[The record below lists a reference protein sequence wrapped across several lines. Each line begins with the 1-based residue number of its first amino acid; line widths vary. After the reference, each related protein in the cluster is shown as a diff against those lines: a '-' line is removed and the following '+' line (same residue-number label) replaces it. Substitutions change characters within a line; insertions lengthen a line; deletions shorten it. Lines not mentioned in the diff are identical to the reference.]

1 MSGPDTADI
10 LQADSE
16 RLLAMAL
23 ARPHEALAQAKAWLA
38 LRPSA
43 LRAAVA
49 HQAIGVVQRDFGNLD
64 EAIRHLRTALRVA
77 RRADDPVRAA
87 DIQASLGVALVM
99 AGRTR
104 QGLRAL
110 DTVIRAGI
118 ADGLGRAAI
127 GRLLI
132 RRVWVLWSIGRYQEA
147 LTDADRAVTLLRGTD
162 PVWEARAYDHR
173 ATTQLA
179 RGALDRADR
188 DYAHSEVLFH
198 RIGQRL
204 EYADTRRARAAIAFA
219 RGDLPTALAMLDDAR
234 QIVDELQVFEPEL
247 HLTRCTALLAA
258 GLARE
263 AAEEIEAAVER
274 SRRQGGSATRRAE
287 LLTAASTAAQAVGDY
302 ETATNRADEAL
313 RLLRRQAR
321 PQWAGR
327 AELALL
333 TARHSAGVQ
342 PGDLLRRTHRLAGRL
357 ERARLPAAE
366 AHFLAGQLALHAG
379 QIAETDR
386 HLAAAASGRGGDLQR
401 QVLRWHARALLAL
414 AHHDSRTML
423 VACRRGLAL
432 IDQYLGTLGATEL
445 RAEATRHGAEL
456 ANLALRHAVRRSDPW
471 QVLRWSERWRA
482 VALAV
487 PPVRRKTDPLLA
499 ADLTALRHLVSRLD
513 SAAAP
518 GRIPTALQVERRR
531 LEAAVRRRV
540 LHTSAV
546 AQRRPLTGRASVIG
560 RGLDEVQLIEVID
573 LDEQLYAL
581 VVRHGRAELVEVGP
595 TVAAERTLEHALFSL
610 RRASSLSGRYRRPHD
625 HLTQGTTDLEQ
636 VGARLERVLLGSST
650 SLLVQG
656 PVVIVPTGRLH
667 ATPWAMLPSLR
678 DRDITVVPSASTYV
692 RARDTVPRSERVVL
706 VGGPNLSTGVD
717 EVLALAQRYPDAIVL
732 THGEATVERVLGAAD
747 GARLV
752 HIAAHGSFRAD
763 SPLFSALEL
772 DDGPLTVYDLESLH
786 RAPYHVVLSSCDS
799 AVGAP
804 SGADELL
811 GIVTALISLG
821 SAGVLASVVR
831 VDDPSTVPLMI
842 DLHHHLRLGVGLS
855 QAHLR
860 ARQAARPDPAR
871 RVTAD
876 SFIPLGA

>member
-1 MSGPDTADI
+1 
-10 LQADSE
+10 
-16 RLLAMAL
+16 MAL
-23 ARPHEALAQAKAWLA
+23 ARPHEALAQAEAWLA
-38 LRPSA
+38 VRPSA

-49 HQAIGVVQRDFGNLD
+49 HQAIGVVHRDFGNLD
-64 EAIRHLRTALRVA
+64 EAIRHLRTALRLA
-77 RRADDPVRAA
+77 RRADDPARAA

-104 QGLRAL
+104 HGLRTL
-110 DTVIRAGI
+110 DTVIRAGL

-132 RRVWVLWSIGRYQEA
+132 RRVWVLWSIGRYPEA
-147 LTDADRAVTLLRGTD
+147 LIDADRAVMLLRGTD

-179 RGALDRADR
+179 RGAIDRADR

-234 QIVDELQVFEPEL
+234 QIVDDLKVFEPEL

-287 LLTAASTAAQAVGDY
+287 LLTAASTAALAVGDY
-302 ETATNRADEAL
+302 ETATSRADEAL

-333 TARHSAGVQ
+333 TARHSAGSQ
-342 PGDLLRRTHRLAGRL
+342 PGDLLRRARRLAGRL
-357 ERARLPAAE
+357 ERTQLPAAE

-379 QIAETDR
+379 QIAETHR
-386 HLAAAASGRGGDLQR
+386 HLAAPAAGRGGDLQR

-414 AHHDSRTML
+414 SHRDSRTML

-445 RAEATRHGAEL
+445 RAQATTHGAEL
-456 ANLALRHAVRRSDPW
+456 ASLALRHAIRRADPW

-487 PPVRRKTDPLLA
+487 PPARRRTDPLLA
-499 ADLTALRHLVSRLD
+499 ADLTALRHLAGRLD
-513 SAAAP
+513 SASAP
-518 GRIPTALQVERRR
+518 GQIPAAAQAERRR

-546 AQRRPLTGRASVIG
+546 AQPRPLTGRASTIG
-560 RGLDEVQLIEVID
+560 RDLDQVQLIELID
-573 LDEQLYAL
+573 LDEQLYCL

-595 TVAAERTLEHALFSL
+595 TAAAERALAHTLFSL
-610 RRASSLSGRYRRPHD
+610 RRAASL
-625 HLTQGTTDLEQ
+625 TGTTDLEQ

-650 SLLVQG
+650 SVLEHD

-667 ATPWAMLPSLR
+667 AIPWAMLPSLR
-678 DRDITVVPSASTYV
+678 DRDITVAPSASTYV
-692 RARDTVPRSERVVL
+692 RARATVPASERVVL
-706 VGGPNLSTGVD
+706 VGGPNLSTGAD

-732 THGEATVERVLGAAD
+732 TDGEATVERVLGAAD
-747 GARLV
+747 GAGLV
-752 HIAAHGSFRAD
+752 HIAAHGTFRAD

-772 DDGPLTVYDLESLH
+772 DDGPLTVYDLERLH

-831 VDDPSTVPLMI
+831 VDDPSTVPLMV
-842 DLHHHLRLGVGLS
+842 DLHHHLRQGAGLS
-855 QAHLR
+855 QAHLL

-871 RVTAD
+871 RITAD

>member
-1 MSGPDTADI
+1 
-10 LQADSE
+10 
-16 RLLAMAL
+16 MAL
-23 ARPHEALAQAKAWLA
+23 ARPHEALAQATAWLA
-38 LRPSA
+38 VRPSA

-64 EAIRHLRTALRVA
+64 EAIRHLRTALRLA
-77 RRADDPVRAA
+77 GRAGDRARAA

-110 DTVIRAGI
+110 DTVIRDAI
-118 ADGLGRAAI
+118 ADGLGREAI

-147 LTDADRAVTLLRGTD
+147 LTDADRAVMLLRGTD

-179 RGALDRADR
+179 RGAVDRADR
-188 DYAHSEVLFH
+188 DYAHSEVLFNK
-198 RIGQRL
+198 IGQRL

-234 QIVDELQVFEPEL
+234 QIVDDLEVFEPEL
-247 HLTRCTALLAA
+247 HLTRCAALLAA

-263 AAEEIEAAVER
+263 AADEIEAAVER

-302 ETATNRADEAL
+302 ETATSRADEAL

-333 TARHSAGVQ
+333 TARHSAGAQ
-342 PGDLLRRTHRLAGRL
+342 PGDLLRRADRLAGRL
-357 ERARLPAAE
+357 ERTHLPAAE

-386 HLAAAASGRGGDLQR
+386 HLATPASGRGGDLQR

-414 AHHDSRTML
+414 AHRDSRTML
-423 VACRRGLAL
+423 VACRQGLAL

-445 RAEATRHGAEL
+445 RAQATRHGTEL
-456 ANLALRHAVRRSDPW
+456 ANLALRHAIRRADPW

-487 PPVRRKTDPLLA
+487 PPVRHKTDPLLA

-513 SAAAP
+513 SASAP
-518 GRIPTALQVERRR
+518 GRIPAALQVERRR

-546 AQRRPLTGRASVIG
+546 AQPRRLTGRASVG
-560 RGLDEVQLIEVID
+560 RDLDRVQLIEVID
-573 LDEQLYAL
+573 LDEQLYVL
-581 VVRHGRAELVEVGP
+581 VVRNGRAELVEVGP
-595 TVAAERTLEHALFSL
+595 TAAAERALEHTLFSL
-610 RRASSLSGRYRRPHD
+610 RRASRNRRAHD
-625 HLTQGTTDLEQ
+625 HPAQGTTDLEQ

-650 SLLVQG
+650 SALG
-656 PVVIVPTGRLH
+656 PETVVIVPTGRLH
-667 ATPWAMLPSLR
+667 AIPWAMLPSLR
-678 DRDITVVPSASTYV
+678 DRDFTVAPSASTYV
-692 RARDTVPRSERVVL
+692 RARDTVPASERVVL
-706 VGGPNLSTGVD
+706 VGGPNLSTGAD

-732 THGEATVERVLGAAD
+732 THGEATVERVLAAAD
-747 GARLV
+747 GAGLV
-752 HIAAHGSFRAD
+752 HIAAHGTFRAD
-763 SPLFSALEL
+763 SPSFSALEL
-772 DDGPLTVYDLESLH
+772 DDGPLTVYDLEGLH
-786 RAPYHVVLSSCDS
+786 RAPHHVVLSSCDS

-831 VDDPSTVPLMI
+831 VDDPSTVPLMV
-842 DLHHHLRLGVGLS
+842 DLHHHLRQGAGLS

-860 ARQAARPDPAR
+860 ARQAARSDPAR
-871 RVTAD
+871 RIAAD
-876 SFIPLGA
+876 SFIALGA